1 MKFLS
6 GGFRWTVVWRRGL
19 AVMVTVVEV
28 SIRRDETRGVVKGCD
43 GAGQLQRG
51 APRRP
56 SQASGRQL
64 NREFCR
70 AIEVEEQKVEPSK
83 SGNGDSLGT
92 KRVAGAALCA
102 GPARCRHASQRR
114 PWKANHPTPAK
125 LALVW
130 LQIFAWVVALEQMM
144 RWAVWDALGSV
155 GGSLFPG
162 VSVARPSGWQRCQSR
177 TGARARPRGQS
188 RPRSVEAGT
197 GDPAVCAICFA
208 AQGIGDVRAGLAAEN
223 ALS

>member
-1 MKFLS
+1 M
-6 GGFRWTVVWRRGL
+6 
-19 AVMVTVVEV
+19 
-28 SIRRDETRGVVKGCD
+28 
-43 GAGQLQRG
+43 
-51 APRRP
+51 
-56 SQASGRQL
+56 
-64 NREFCR
+64 
-70 AIEVEEQKVEPSK
+70 EPSK

-92 KRVAGAALCA
+92 KRVAGAALRA

-144 RWAVWDALGSV
+144 PFSVRWAVWDAVGSV

-162 VSVARPSGWQRCQSR
+162 VKVARPGGWQRCQSSAR
-177 TGARARPRGQS
+177 AGARARPRGQP

-197 GDPAVCAICFA
+197 RDPAVCAICFA
-208 AQGIGDVRAGLAAEN
+208 AQSIGDVKAGLAAEN